1 MQYKN
6 IAAVFPRGIRTEDDS
21 SFGDLL
27 PIDAK
32 FMEKDKQERA

>member
-6 IAAVFPRGIRTEDDS
+6 TAAILARGIRTEDNS
-21 SFGDLL
+21 FFGDLL